1 MYTHMYMYMYN
12 HFVYIYIYTYTR
24 LREDAE
30 VQHAGLA
37 GHDLYYDVIILTV
50 IVNTIGVL
58 LFI

>member
-1 MYTHMYMYMYN
+1 MYMYN
-12 HFVYIYIYTYTR
+12 HFVYIYIYIYIYTR